1 MRPYY
6 AVIKDSFREALSSRV
21 LWILLVLATLLLA
34 AVVPLSITDHLPSS
48 LGPSDITSVTS
59 LVVKLHKAGT
69 AEGGSPGKRIWSQF
83 DANLQKKL
91 TDIAAKPDDRGASD
105 AIEGRLRGD
114 LNALLSQRDLYD
126 EATWANPSTKPNA
139 EARALA
145 ARGVDKLS
153 EDEVRRLNRLLLEAA
168 FSLEIAQSKPAE
180 ISFAYFGASLGG
192 NVPFEKNLVVTS
204 TLTAVMNFFLGTLGV
219 FTAILVTASIIPHTF
234 EPGAIDLLLSK
245 PISRFWLYV
254 TKFLG
259 GCAFTLINAAYVI
272 GGLWLIVGVRYG
284 IWSGRL
290 LLCIPLFM
298 FLFAIYY
305 SVSAL
310 AGVLWK
316 NAIICVVMTVVFWV
330 VCFAV
335 GVSKTVVETVF
346 LNSRRLVRVEPAGD
360 ALVAVDERGQ
370 LLLWEASTDTWQPIA
385 TQSSKDDSEPP
396 PVPFGVPF
404 RTIGPTYDARQ
415 RQLLVARPS
424 GGAGGGFMSPGGTL
438 FSGRQNDN
446 WRLSQVV
453 AVPTGTTGLFAGP
466 KGEVI
471 AVGASG
477 VFKLEDSNSA
487 ASKDAKAAEATV
499 PPATRPIVGAAAEK
513 PSPAEGAA
521 PRFVEVG
528 PASGLAGQVAAA
540 MDSASGDLAVF
551 SRGRL
556 RILKPDDKGQF
567 AQSAR
572 ADIDD
577 AQAAVVGFGGSSV
590 IVVLA
595 DGTIKWFDA
604 QDLALRGKFSSASP
618 RAPRF
623 AVVSPN
629 GRWLAVLF
637 HNGRLW
643 LYDTERDA
651 EASKS
656 IDGQGEI
663 SAVTFAPDNALLAA
677 DRFTRVTRYQLDPPA
692 VTERVQ
698 PEMDFLERVY
708 RYGLKPIYTV
718 FPKPGELGNMVSYLL
733 TEQDTQAPM
742 GREDDLAS
750 QRLKI
755 DVWGPIWSN
764 LAFVVIF
771 VCLGG
776 LYTAYKDF

>member
-34 AVVPLSITDHLPSS
+34 VLVPLSITDHLPSS
-48 LGPSDITSVTS
+48 LEPGDITSVTS
-59 LVVKLHKAGT
+59 LVVKLHKAGIT
-69 AEGGSPGKRIWSQF
+69 EGDSPGKRIWSRF

-91 TDIAAKPDDRGASD
+91 TDIAAQPDDRGASD

-114 LNALLSQRDLYD
+114 LNAMLSQRDLYD
-126 EATWANPSTKPNA
+126 ETAWANPSTKPNA

-153 EDEVRRLNRLLLEAA
+153 EDEVRRLNRLLLEAV
-168 FSLEIAQSKPAE
+168 FSLEVAQAKPAE
-180 ISFAYFGASLGG
+180 ISFAYFGAPLGG

-219 FTAILVTASIIPHTF
+219 LTAILVTASIIPHTF

-272 GGLWLIVGVRYG
+272 GGLWLIVGARYG

-310 AGVLWK
+310 AGVVWK
-316 NAIICVVMTVVFWV
+316 NAIICVVMAVVFWIA
-330 VCFAV
+330 CFTV
-335 GVSKTVVETVF
+335 GVSKTIVETVF

-360 ALVAVDERGQ
+360 ALVAVDEQGQ
-370 LLLWEASTDTWQPIA
+370 LLLWEGSTNAWQPIGA
-385 TQSSKDDSEPP
+385 QASKAGPEPP

-415 RQLLVARPS
+415 PRLLVVRPS
-424 GGAGGGFMSPGGTL
+424 GGGGGGFMSPGGML
-438 FSGRQNDN
+438 FAGRQDDA

-466 KGEVI
+466 TGEVI

-477 VFKLEDSNSA
+477 VFKLDDSNTA
-487 ASKDAKAAEATV
+487 APRDAKAAEATV
-499 PPATRPIVGAAAEK
+499 PPATPPSIAADSVATPK
-513 PSPAEGAA
+513 
-521 PRFVEVG
+521 FVEVG
-528 PASGLAGQVAAA
+528 PSAGFGGQVAAA
-540 MDSASGDLAVF
+540 MDPASGDLAVF

-556 RILKPDDKGQF
+556 RILKPDDKGQY

-572 ADIDD
+572 AELDD
-577 AQAAVVGFGGSSV
+577 SQAAVVGFGGASV

-595 DGTIKWFDA
+595 DGTIKWYDS
-604 QDLALRGKFSSASP
+604 QDLALRAEFNSASP
-618 RAPRF
+618 RTPRF

-643 LYDTERDA
+643 LYDSERDA
-651 EASKS
+651 EASKA
-656 IDGQGEI
+656 IDGQGEV
-663 SAVTFAPDNALLAA
+663 SAVAFAPDNALLAA

-692 VTERVQ
+692 VVERVQ
-698 PEMDFLERVY
+698 PEMDFLGRAY
-708 RYGLKPIYTV
+708 RYVIKPIYTV
-718 FPKPGELGNMVSYLL
+718 FPKPGELGNLVAYLL